1 MMATTSVQL
10 QIKWGGGGVG
20 EGSRIYN
27 TGCRALLVKLGFGE
41 ENTSVAYDNHSPL
54 FSNCVYGHEMIDY

>member
-1 MMATTSVQL
+1 M
-10 QIKWGGGGVG
+10 GGGGGG